1 MPAVPST
8 FSLPVTAL
16 AGWYVSVMVAA
27 AREPAYYRLRRMDM
41 VRTQIEARGVKHTAV
56 LDAMRAVPRH
66 EFVSADLRDE
76 AYDDHPLPIGYG
88 QTISQPYIVAV
99 MTELL
104 DPDPDHIVLEVGTGS
119 GYQAAVLAHVVRKVY
134 SLEIIEDLAATARE
148 RLSRLGYHNVEV
160 KHGDGYYGWPEH
172 APYDGIIVT
181 AAASHIP
188 PPLLDQLKPGGRMV
202 IPVGPPMLVQSLVLV
217 QKAADGTIRKREIMS
232 VRFVPLVKG
241 RGHRP

>member
-1 MPAVPST
+1 M
-8 FSLPVTAL
+8 
-16 AGWYVSVMVAA
+16 MVAA

-104 DPDPDHIVLEVGTGS
+104 DPDPDDIVLEVGTGS

-134 SLEIIEDLAATARE
+134 SVEIIEDLAKTARE
-148 RLSRLGYHNVEV
+148 RLTRLGYRNVEV
-160 KHGDGYYGWPEH
+160 RHGDGYYGWPEH

-217 QKAADGTIRKREIMS
+217 QKDPDGTIRQREIMS

-241 RGHRP
+241 RRRRP